1 VDLDG
6 NGIGDACEGFGN
18 ETLAG
23 HWILLI
29 GADESAYFICD
40 GIGTITDF
48 GSFILPGPYNVDPD
62 GFFTLELDT
71 LTGGEPFSLHGKLTS
86 STQGYLIGDYEGI
99 LVRKI
104 SDISACQGTWTGT
117 LTEHDSASPIP
128 IAFTVDP
135 DGNFTLFT
143 GLSLP
148 VAGKMFAES
157 GRVDAFFTTGEPKP
171 YSHLQIYGGMSGDT
185 VNGLFEIHNGS
196 GDDGTVSLIRQ
207 PLDPDSDGVFSDGD
221 FSGVVGDAPC
231 PDGVTTGC
239 DDNCTNTANPGQAD
253 IDDDGV
259 GDSCDPSGYWDLII
273 PVVSERKIDAYYFY
287 PDSPGISGV
296 NILGSP
302 FSGDVT
308 GTTISLAFSDG
319 GSFSGELNEN
329 FISGLFNKT
338 GQDYS
343 ADFMTSM
350 FYFTNFFPGEVIGSL
365 QPQFSWSDSVGADK
379 FYIRVMRDN
388 AEGTCHDDE
397 SCVEIWSMGN
407 ILDRQVIFDA
417 DESAS
422 ESLTP
427 SNNYRVRMY
436 SRDVSQTGVPQHD
449 DLGTYIDT
457 TMDVAFRVAE

>member
-1 VDLDG
+1 
-6 NGIGDACEGFGN
+6 
-18 ETLAG
+18 
-23 HWILLI
+23 
-29 GADESAYFICD
+29 
-40 GIGTITDF
+40 
-48 GSFILPGPYNVDPD
+48 
-62 GFFTLELDT
+62 
-71 LTGGEPFSLHGKLTS
+71 
-86 STQGYLIGDYEGI
+86 
-99 LVRKI
+99 
-104 SDISACQGTWTGT
+104 
-117 LTEHDSASPIP
+117 
-128 IAFTVDP
+128 
-135 DGNFTLFT
+135 
-143 GLSLP
+143 
-148 VAGKMFAES
+148 MFAES

-253 IDDDGV
+253 IDDDGI

-308 GTTISLAFSDG
+308 GATISLAFSDG

-427 SNNYRVRMY
+427 SNNYRVRVY